1 MLLQEHLEEYTREQ
15 LLKQARLLELK
26 GCSKLR
32 KADLI
37 DRIVKSFCTEEVL
50 RTRIACLTKEQRD
63 IFRRACDTPQ
73 DISIN
78 QAKDA
83 MLLCRDWIGSFEDVT
98 DRFCVFEEIIAVFDK
113 IDDEAFRADQRRKVW
128 MMKCVPFVINYYG
141 IAPIEVVYKLYS
153 LKIKDSSV
161 DDMINMLWDM
171 PVDIVECCFLPMD
184 RLGVSDWPQDD
195 PVYSPRGL
203 FIHIPILEN
212 RESDW
217 LLEEQSDKPFYIPSI
232 QQLEEIDN
240 MGYEASSIA
249 YKKLETFLLRKLGMP
264 RELATVYCLRVWA
277 NSCDGNSS
285 SDIIDELLNGDEPS
299 VNEGQMDEFI
309 ELLMNAHNNTRM
321 KVNRG
326 HKPNEIRD
334 KIFVGDTVTAENGFF
349 KKEKKI
355 YPNALCPCGS
365 GRKYKKCCGRR

>member
-50 RTRIACLTKEQRD
+50 RTRIACLTKEQMD

-78 QAKDA
+78 QTKDA
-83 MLLCRDWIGSFEDVT
+83 MLLCRDWMGSFEDVT
-98 DRFCVFEEIIAVFDK
+98 DRFCVFQEIIAVYDK
-113 IDDEAFRADQRRKVW
+113 IDDEAFRADQRRKGW

-299 VNEGQMDEFI
+299 ANEGQMDEFI

-355 YPNALCPCGS
+355 YPNAPCPCGS

>member
-1 MLLQEHLEEYTREQ
+1 M
-15 LLKQARLLELK
+15 
-26 GCSKLR
+26 
-32 KADLI
+32 
-37 DRIVKSFCTEEVL
+37 EEVL
-50 RTRIACLTKEQRD
+50 RTRIACLTKEQMD

-113 IDDEAFRADQRRKVW
+113 IDDEAFRADQRRKGW

-141 IAPIEVVYKLYS
+141 IAPIKVVYKLYS

-171 PVDIVECCFLPMD
+171 PVDIVECCFLLMD

-355 YPNALCPCGS
+355 YPNALCPCGP

>member
-1 MLLQEHLEEYTREQ
+1 
-15 LLKQARLLELK
+15 
-26 GCSKLR
+26 
-32 KADLI
+32 
-37 DRIVKSFCTEEVL
+37 
-50 RTRIACLTKEQRD
+50 
-63 IFRRACDTPQ
+63 
-73 DISIN
+73 
-78 QAKDA
+78 
-83 MLLCRDWIGSFEDVT
+83 
-98 DRFCVFEEIIAVFDK
+98 
-113 IDDEAFRADQRRKVW
+113 
-128 MMKCVPFVINYYG
+128 
-141 IAPIEVVYKLYS
+141 
-153 LKIKDSSV
+153 
-161 DDMINMLWDM
+161 
-171 PVDIVECCFLPMD
+171 
-184 RLGVSDWPQDD
+184 
-195 PVYSPRGL
+195 
-203 FIHIPILEN
+203 
-212 RESDW
+212 
-217 LLEEQSDKPFYIPSI
+217 
-232 QQLEEIDN
+232 